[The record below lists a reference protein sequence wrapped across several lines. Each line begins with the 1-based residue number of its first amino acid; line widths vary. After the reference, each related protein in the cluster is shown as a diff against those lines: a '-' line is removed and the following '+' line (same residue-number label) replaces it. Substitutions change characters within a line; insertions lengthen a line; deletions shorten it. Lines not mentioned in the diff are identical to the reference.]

1 MPLDGVTPFPPEL
14 AERYRRLGYWQD
26 RPLGAVFRERFR
38 AFGRREALVAG
49 DERVT
54 YEELDRRSERLAL
67 HLLDLGLRPL
77 DRVVV
82 QLPNVAE
89 FVYLYFALQ
98 RVGAIPLMALIAH
111 REHEIR
117 HYVTFVEAKGYA
129 IPDRFRGFD
138 FLAFARMI
146 LDGAPD
152 LRHVLVAGDAE
163 LPGDPR
169 FVSLRAL
176 LAREP
181 RLAPTAL
188 EELAIDPEDPCVFLL
203 SGGTTGIP
211 KVIPRTHN
219 DYVFNSRGTA
229 DACGITGDDTL
240 LVCLPLGH
248 NFPLGTPGM
257 QAHFLKGGR
266 VVLSPSTAARDA
278 LPLVERERV
287 TQLDTVP
294 ALLLSWL
301 NDAELRRHDLSSVR
315 VIRVAGQ
322 KCPAEI
328 KPRVEAAFP
337 NAKVTEGFGMG
348 EGLIMW
354 TRFDD
359 PEEVR
364 FHTVGRPWCPDDEIR
379 LVDDDGNEVPPGE
392 PGELL
397 VRGPYTLRGYY
408 RAPEANAL
416 AFTPDGFYRSGDVM
430 RLHPTGRYVVEGRKK
445 DLINR
450 GGEKISAEEVENLI
464 LALPAVR
471 NVACVAMPDP
481 VLGEKVCAFVVP
493 HEGAS
498 VTLDDITAHLSAR
511 GLARFKHPQR
521 LELVDELPLS
531 PVGKVQKRV
540 LSERIAKLLAA
551 EAAPGG
557 RRDATAGRNN

>member
-1 MPLDGVTPFPPEL
+1 MPLDGVTPFPPEF
-14 AERYRRLGYWQD
+14 AERYRRLGYWED
-26 RPLGAVFRERFR
+26 RPLGAVFSELFR
-38 AFGRREALVAG
+38 RHGQREAMVAEG
-49 DERVT
+49 ERVT
-54 YEELDRRSERLAL
+54 YAELDRRAERLAL
-67 HLLDLGLRPL
+67 HLLELGFQPL

-98 RVGAIPLMALIAH
+98 RIGAIPLMALAAH

-117 HYVTFVEAKGYA
+117 HYVDFVEAKGYT
-129 IPDRFRGFD
+129 IPDQLRGFD
-138 FLAFARMI
+138 FLAFAETI
-146 LDGAPD
+146 LAGAPR
-152 LRHVLVAGDAE
+152 LEHVLVAGDRP
-163 LPGDPR
+163 LPDDPR
-169 FVSLRAL
+169 FVSLREL
-176 LAREP
+176 LASEP
-181 RLAPTAL
+181 RLAPSAL
-188 EELAIDPEDPCVFLL
+188 DELKIDPDDPCVFLL

-211 KVIPRTHN
+211 KVIPRSHN
-219 DYVFNSRGTA
+219 DYVFNTKGTA
-229 DACGITGDDTL
+229 EACGISADDTL

-257 QAHFLKGGR
+257 QAHFVAGGR
-266 VVLSPSTAARDA
+266 IVLSPSTLARDV

-294 ALLLSWL
+294 ALLISWL
-301 NDAELRRHDLSSVR
+301 NDPQLRRHDLSSVR

-322 KCPAEI
+322 KCPVEI
-328 KPRVEAAFP
+328 KPRVERAFP
-337 NAKVTEGFGMG
+337 GAKVTEGFGMG

-364 FHTVGRPWCPDDEIR
+364 FQTVGRPWCPDDELR
-379 LVDDDGNEVPPGE
+379 LVDDDGNEVPPSE

-408 RAPEANAL
+408 RVPETNAR
-416 AFTPDGFYRSGDVM
+416 AFTADGFYQSGDVM
-430 RLHPTGRYVVEGRKK
+430 RLHPTGRYVVDGRKK

-464 LALPAVR
+464 MRLPAVR

-481 VLGEKVCAFVVP
+481 VLGEKMCAFVIP
-493 HEGAS
+493 HQGATI
-498 VTLDDITAHLSAR
+498 TLDEITTHLTAC

-521 LELVDELPLS
+521 LELVAEFPLS
-531 PVGKVQKRV
+531 PIGKVQKKL
-540 LSERIAKLLAA
+540 LSEQIAKILAA
-551 EAAPGG
+551 EASQYSS
-557 RRDATAGRNN
+557 RRS